1 VVVQARK
8 PEFFS
13 NENSLYEVVTA
24 DGLLRPALAARRGGI
39 YCGGSARAVE
49 AVLGVAGDSIM
60 YVGDHIYT
68 DAAVAKL
75 NLK

>member
-1 VVVQARK
+1 MVVQACK

-13 NENSLYEVVTA
+13 NKNSLYEVVTA

-49 AVLGVAGDSIM
+49 AALEVTGDSVM
-60 YVGDHIYT
+60 YIGDHIYT

-75 NLK
+75 NLR